1 MERLLTGLT
10 GFSIKKVLSVKPTNL
25 EVTYNRETLCPDCN
39 SGKKRIKASFWRR
52 IKSIPQ
58 LGNPVTLHIRCH
70 KFHCKECGRYFN
82 TRMNGVKKWNRSTE
96 PLKSNVFSTSSRGFT
111 NHDIANESG
120 ISVASVERF
129 FHQMVGLKVKHRS
142 NRLCPRFLGID
153 EHRFTKRVGFA
164 TTFCNLEK
172 HTVFDIAIGRSE
184 TTLLPFLKLLKGREK
199 VKVVCMDMYSPY
211 RKMVKKWFPNAKIV
225 TDRFHVIK
233 LINHHFSKTC
243 TIIDEDNLAWGRGG
257 LIRAM
262 STKAQN
268 LSSRRKE
275 ALANYFEKQPVLKGL
290 WEFWQELTELCRHTG
305 KNRPAC
311 RKFVKDLLNKIE
323 ILRTTPF
330 RPLQALSKSLKAW
343 LNPIARMFRYDRSNG
358 VVEGFHRKMKLIQ
371 RRAYGFRNFENYR
384 MRVKVLCG

>member
-10 GFSIKKVLSVKPTNL
+10 GFSIKKVLSVKPTHL
-25 EVTYNRETLCPDCN
+25 EVTYNQETVCPDCG
-39 SGKKRIKASFWRR
+39 STEKRIKASFWRR

-58 LGNPVTLHIRCH
+58 LGNPVTLHVRCH
-70 KFHCKECGRYFN
+70 KFHCKDCGRYFN
-82 TRMNGVKKWNRSTE
+82 TRMHGIKKWNRSTE
-96 PLKSNVFSTSSRGFT
+96 PLKNNVFNTSSRGFT
-111 NHDIANESG
+111 NRDIANESG

-172 HTVFDIAIGRSE
+172 HTVFDIATGRSE
-184 TTLLPFLKLLKGREK
+184 TKLLPFLQSLKGREK

-243 TIIDEDNLAWGRGG
+243 KIIDEDNLAWGRGG

-262 STKAQN
+262 SSKAKN
-268 LSSRRKE
+268 LSPRRKE
-275 ALANYFEKQPVLKGL
+275 VLARYFEKQPIIKRL

-305 KNRPAC
+305 KNKSAC
-311 RKFVKDLLNKIE
+311 RKFVKDLLSKIE
-323 ILRTTPF
+323 LLSTTPF
-330 RPLQALSKSLKAW
+330 RPLKALSKSLKAW

>member
-1 MERLLTGLT
+1 MERLLTGLV
-10 GFSIKKVLSVKPTNL
+10 GFSIIKIVSVKPTNL
-25 EVTYNRETLCPDCN
+25 EVTYNQETLCPECN
-39 SGKKRIKASFWRR
+39 STNKRIKASFVRK

-58 LGNPVTLHIRCH
+58 LGNPVTLHVRCH

-96 PLKSNVFSTSSRGFT
+96 PLKNNVFSTSNRGYT
-111 NHDIANESG
+111 NRDIASESG

-129 FHQMVGLKVKHRS
+129 FHQMVDLKVRHRS
-142 NRLCPRFLGID
+142 NRLCPKFLGID
-153 EHRFTKRVGFA
+153 EHRFTKKVGFA

-172 HTVFDIAIGRSE
+172 HSVFDIATGRSE
-184 TTLLPFLKLLKGREK
+184 AELLPFLKSLRGRDK

-211 RKMVKKWFPNAKIV
+211 RKMVKRWFPNAKIV

-233 LINHHFSKTC
+233 LVNHHFSKAC
-243 TIIDEDNLAWGRGG
+243 KIIDEDNLAWGRGG
-257 LIRAM
+257 LLRAM
-262 STKAQN
+262 STKLSN
-268 LSSRRKE
+268 LTQKKKMRLQK
-275 ALANYFEKQPVLKGL
+275 YFENQPIIKHL
-290 WEFWQELTELCRHTG
+290 WEFWQELAELCRNTS
-305 KNRPAC
+305 KNKQAC
-311 RKFVKDLLNKIE
+311 RKFVKDLLSKIE

-343 LNPIARMFRYDRSNG
+343 LNPIGRMFRYNRSNG

>member
-25 EVTYNRETLCPDCN
+25 EVTYNQETVCPDCN
-39 SGKKRIKASFWRR
+39 SAKKRIKASFWRR

-58 LGNPVTLHIRCH
+58 LGNPVTLHVRCH

-82 TRMNGVKKWNRSTE
+82 TRMNGIKKWNRSTE
-96 PLKSNVFSTSSRGFT
+96 PLKSNVFSTSTRGYT
-111 NHDIANESG
+111 NRDIANESG
-120 ISVASVERF
+120 ISVSSVERF

-153 EHRFTKRVGFA
+153 EHRFTRRVGFA

-172 HTVFDIAIGRSE
+172 HSVFDIATGRSE
-184 TTLLPFLKLLKGREK
+184 AELLPFLRSLKGRER

-211 RKMVKKWFPNAKIV
+211 RMMVRKWFPNAKIV

-243 TIIDEDNLAWGRGG
+243 KIIDEENLAWGRGG

-262 STKAQN
+262 STKPTN
-268 LSSRRKE
+268 LSSKRKE
-275 ALANYFEKQPVLKGL
+275 TLIRYFEKQPVIKSL
-290 WEFWQELTELCRHTG
+290 WKFWQELTELCRHTG
-305 KNRPAC
+305 KNKPAC
-311 RKFVKDLLNKIE
+311 RKFVKELLEKIE
-323 ILRTTPF
+323 ILKDTPF
-330 RPLQALSKSLKAW
+330 RPLQTLSRSLKAW
-343 LNPIARMFRYDRSNG
+343 LNPIGRMFRYDRSNG

>member
-1 MERLLTGLT
+1 MERLLTGLV
-10 GFSIKKVLSVKPTNL
+10 GFSIKPTNL
-25 EVTYNRETLCPDCN
+25 EVTYNQDTLCPNCG
-39 SGKKRIKASFWRR
+39 STHKRIKASFWRK

-58 LGNPVTLHIRCH
+58 LGNPVTLHVRCN
-70 KFHCKECGRYFN
+70 KFHCKKCGRYFN
-82 TRMNGVKKWNRSTE
+82 TRINGVKKWNRSTE
-96 PLKSNVFSTSSRGFT
+96 PLKNSVFSTSNRWHT
-111 NHDIANESG
+111 NRDIALESG

-129 FHQMVGLKVKHRS
+129 FHQMVDLKVRHRS

-153 EHRFTKRVGFA
+153 EHRFTKKVGFA

-172 HTVFDIAIGRSE
+172 HSVFDIAVGRSE
-184 TTLLPFLKLLKGREK
+184 AELLPFLRSLKGRER

-211 RKMVKKWFPNAKIV
+211 RVMVRKWFPNAKVIS
-225 TDRFHVIK
+225 DRFHVIK

-243 TIIDEDNLAWGRGG
+243 KIIDEESLSWGRGG

-262 STKAQN
+262 STKPQN
-268 LSSRRKE
+268 LSSKRKE
-275 ALANYFEKQPVLKGL
+275 ALTRYFEKQPIVKSL

-305 KNRPAC
+305 NNKSAC
-311 RKFVKDLLNKIE
+311 SKLVKDLLEKIE
-323 ILRTTPF
+323 ILKTTPF

-343 LNPIARMFRYDRSNG
+343 LNPIGRMFRYNRSNG

>member
-268 LSSRRKE
+268 LSSKRKE
-275 ALANYFEKQPVLKGL
+275 ALANYFEKQPILKRL